1 MNNKVGVFQN
11 TEKIKLVRYAVK
23 AVDLLQMDEPEINI
37 KVSIRLSMTL
47 DPDGY
52 IAKYEVYELLKS
64 HGLRAKI
71 EDICA
76 ETIIEYEL
84 DPEAIIRECEFAG
97 IK

>member
-1 MNNKVGVFQN
+1 MNNKVGVFPN
-11 TEKIKLVRYAVK
+11 TEKVKLVRYAVK
-23 AVDLLQMDEPEINI
+23 AIDLLQADEPEISI

-64 HGLRAKI
+64 HGMRAKI
-71 EDICA
+71 EDIHA
-76 ETIIEYEL
+76 ETVIEYEL

>member
-1 MNNKVGVFQN
+1 MDNKVGVFPN

-23 AVDLLQMDEPEINI
+23 AVDLLQADEPEVNV

-52 IAKYEVYELLKS
+52 IAKYEAYELLKS

-76 ETIIEYEL
+76 ETVIEYEL